1 MEKIMQE
8 NIYRTHNCGELR
20 LKDCK
25 QEVRL
30 SGWVNSIRKLGGIT
44 FLTLRDHF
52 GLTQVVFDN
61 EDMLKDI
68 CKESTVSITGVV
80 EERSS
85 KNPKMET
92 GDIEVVAK
100 DITLLGKSLPVLPFE
115 INDSQNTKEE
125 LRLTYRYLDL
135 RNPAVHKIIVLRAKV
150 LSWIRNKLSQMGFL
164 EVQTPILTSSSPEG
178 ARDYIVPS
186 RKYKGKFYDFRL

>member
-1 MEKIMQE
+1 MQE

-100 DITLLGKSLPVLPFE
+100 DITSF
-115 INDSQNTKEE
+115 
-125 LRLTYRYLDL
+125 
-135 RNPAVHKIIVLRAKV
+135 
-150 LSWIRNKLSQMGFL
+150 
-164 EVQTPILTSSSPEG
+164 
-178 ARDYIVPS
+178 
-186 RKYKGKFYDFRL
+186 